1 MACTFALA
9 RTVGDVRVAA
19 LKSKSASRGIARA
32 TARPVAASLGR
43 VAVRAM
49 PGAVATRGF
58 SLKVAATAD
67 DRIEINSRATPARAV
82 ESSEHAR
89 SAPAAPAKKF
99 AVPALAFAAAVA
111 AMAPAGP
118 AAAAAAAVATINQ
131 ADTAW
136 ILISTGTSPNARP
149 PRDRNRTRTLF
160 SLPDETPRGCRF
172 AGKMGSRFEMRV
184 IRFFTKKT
192 RPRRRER
199 DENAATDPAE
209 PGDSFHPRD
218 PLSTQPWSC
227 S

>member
-1 MACTFALA
+1 MASTVALGA

-32 TARPVAASLGR
+32 NARPVAASLGR

-49 PGAVATRGF
+49 PGAVATRGL
-58 SLKVAATAD
+58 SLKVAAAAD
-67 DRIEINSRATPARAV
+67 ERVEINSRAPPSLAV
-82 ESSEHAR
+82 ESAERAS

-111 AMAPAGP
+111 AMAPAAP

-149 PRDRNRTRTLF
+149 PAERGNRHRERFSRARNAALYK
-160 SLPDETPRGCRF
+160 F
-172 AGKMGSRFEMRV
+172 AGKSTVSRCR
-184 IRFFTKKT
+184 
-192 RPRRRER
+192 
-199 DENAATDPAE
+199 A
-209 PGDSFHPRD
+209 
-218 PLSTQPWSC
+218 
-227 S
+227 

>member
-9 RTVGDVRVAA
+9 RTVGDVRVAT

-111 AMAPAGP
+111 
-118 AAAAAAAVATINQ
+118 TINQ

-149 PRDRNRTRTLF
+149 P
-160 SLPDETPRGCRF
+160 G
-172 AGKMGSRFEMRV
+172 AA
-184 IRFFTKKT
+184 
-192 RPRRRER
+192 RPESNSDAFLASGR
-199 DENAATDPAE
+199 NAARMPFCREWAAV
-209 PGDSFHPRD
+209 SR
-218 PLSTQPWSC
+218 C
-227 S
+227 A

>member
-1 MACTFALA
+1 
-9 RTVGDVRVAA
+9 
-19 LKSKSASRGIARA
+19 
-32 TARPVAASLGR
+32 
-43 VAVRAM
+43 M

-149 PRDRNRTRTLF
+149 P
-160 SLPDETPRGCRF
+160 G
-172 AGKMGSRFEMRV
+172 AA
-184 IRFFTKKT
+184 
-192 RPRRRER
+192 RPESNSDAFLASGR
-199 DENAATDPAE
+199 NAARMPFCREWAAV
-209 PGDSFHPRD
+209 SR
-218 PLSTQPWSC
+218 C
-227 S
+227 A

>member
-49 PGAVATRGF
+49 PGAVATRGL
-58 SLKVAATAD
+58 SLKVAATGD

-82 ESSEHAR
+82 DSAEHAR
-89 SAPAAPAKKF
+89 SAHVWQVGLLTAELRKQGMSVPGAALMPAAPAKKF

-149 PRDRNRTRTLF
+149 P
-160 SLPDETPRGCRF
+160 G
-172 AGKMGSRFEMRV
+172 AA
-184 IRFFTKKT
+184 
-192 RPRRRER
+192 RPESNSDAFLASGR
-199 DENAATDPAE
+199 NAARMPFCREWAAV
-209 PGDSFHPRD
+209 SR
-218 PLSTQPWSC
+218 C
-227 S
+227 A

>member
-49 PGAVATRGF
+49 PGAVATRGL
-58 SLKVAATAD
+58 SLKVAATGD

-82 ESSEHAR
+82 DSAEHAR

-149 PRDRNRTRTLF
+149 PGERDRNRTRRCSRSETL
-160 SLPDETPRGCRF
+160 RGCRF
-172 AGKMGSRFEMRV
+172 AGNGQPF
-184 IRFFTKKT
+184 
-192 RPRRRER
+192 R
-199 DENAATDPAE
+199 DA
-209 PGDSFHPRD
+209 RD
-218 PLSTQPWSC
+218 PNANDANVH
-227 S
+227 

>member
-1 MACTFALA
+1 MASTFALGA

-32 TARPVAASLGR
+32 NARPVAASLGR

-49 PGAVATRGF
+49 PGAVATRGL
-58 SLKVAATAD
+58 SLKVAAAAD
-67 DRIEINSRATPARAV
+67 ERVEINSRAPPSLAV
-82 ESSEHAR
+82 ESAERAS

-111 AMAPAGP
+111 AMAPAAP

-149 PRDRNRTRTLF
+149 PAERGNRHRERFSRARNAALQI
-160 SLPDETPRGCRF
+160 CREIN
-172 AGKMGSRFEMRV
+172 RFEMTRV
-184 IRFFTKKT
+184 IRT
-192 RPRRRER
+192 RRRAWNETKGR
-199 DENAATDPAE
+199 HDD
-209 PGDSFHPRD
+209 GV
-218 PLSTQPWSC
+218 
-227 S
+227 

>member
-67 DRIEINSRATPARAV
+67 DRIEINSRATPARAA

-172 AGKMGSRFEMRV
+172 AGNGQPF
-184 IRFFTKKT
+184 
-192 RPRRRER
+192 R
-199 DENAATDPAE
+199 DARDAI
-209 PGDSFHPRD
+209 FH
-218 PLSTQPWSC
+218 
-227 S
+227 

>member
-1 MACTFALA
+1 MASTFALGA

-49 PGAVATRGF
+49 PGAVATRGL
-58 SLKVAATAD
+58 SLKVAATGD

-82 ESSEHAR
+82 DSAEHAR

-149 PRDRNRTRTLF
+149 PGERDRNRTRRFSRSETL
-160 SLPDETPRGCRF
+160 RGCRF
-172 AGKMGSRFEMRV
+172 AGNGQPF
-184 IRFFTKKT
+184 
-192 RPRRRER
+192 R
-199 DENAATDPAE
+199 DA
-209 PGDSFHPRD
+209 RD
-218 PLSTQPWSC
+218 PNANDANVH
-227 S
+227 

>member
-1 MACTFALA
+1 MACTFAFA

-43 VAVRAM
+43 VVVRAM

-149 PRDRNRTRTLF
+149 PGATGIELGRCSRFRTKRRADAV
-160 SLPDETPRGCRF
+160 LPG
-172 AGKMGSRFEMRV
+172 MGSRFEMRV
-184 IRFFTKKT
+184 IRTH
-192 RPRRRER
+192 
-199 DENAATDPAE
+199 DAN
-209 PGDSFHPRD
+209 
-218 PLSTQPWSC
+218 
-227 S
+227 